1 MKQKIV
7 LLIIALMSVAFL
19 SSCQKQDVK
28 TSPESVAVITKPQP
42 AGETSAEGIRPVT
55 IAATCSWS
63 AVSDSDWLTVSP
75 ASGEKGMQEVIL
87 SFRQILPE
95 HQEPER
101 LLSLQVHIR
110 KHLRLY
116 RKENKSIRKQDSPIK
131 WLKNKKNRSSN
142 TYSESRMYPS
152 I

>member
-55 IAATCSWS
+55 IAATSSWS

-87 SFRQILPE
+87 SF
-95 HQEPER
+95 
-101 LLSLQVHIR
+101 SA
-110 KHLRLY
+110 
-116 RKENKSIRKQDSPIK
+116 
-131 WLKNKKNRSSN
+131 N
-142 TYSESRMYPS
+142 TTGASRTGKVTFTAGSYSETFTLVQKGE
-152 I
+152 